1 MQIIGGFFGKNRWMV
16 FVKRDYTGMAW
27 RGNGRWKGGISDPPR
42 LADTWR
48 KCRVWEEGGENRHQ
62 MPGQRTKKGEGEME
76 RAMTSPGVYGQ
87 MPFWADDNIV
97 LKKKK
102 AFIAHQCAMH
112 KRYLVRGD
120 SPEKWTDA
128 ARRKRGWRELKRM
141 ERGSALLPSGR
152 VQAADGNTRPDVLI
166 SSSDGTHPPDSSS

>member
-1 MQIIGGFFGKNRWMV
+1 MAGKGKMKRRHFRSSKIGGYEAEMPNV
-16 FVKRDYTGMAW
+16 
-27 RGNGRWKGGISDPPR
+27 RGGGREPALDAG
-42 LADTWR
+42 
-48 KCRVWEEGGENRHQ
+48 
-62 MPGQRTKKGEGEME
+62 TKKGEGEME
-76 RAMTSPGVYGQ
+76 RAMTSPGVYGKV
-87 MPFWADDNIV
+87 PFWADDDIV

-152 VQAADGNTRPDVLI
+152 VQAEDGNTRPDVLI
-166 SSSDGTHPPDSSS
+166 SSSGGTHPPDSSS